1 MKSYFLDCRRMVPR
15 DRVHPYLKQ
24 ALDLPG
30 CYGNNLDALFDCLT
44 EMGEP
49 AMFRFSHLNDLQ
61 QLGDYG
67 LRLVETFRDA
77 AEENPILELVYLED
91 EP

>member
-1 MKSYFLDCRRMVPR
+1 MRTYFLDCSNMVPR
-15 DRVHPYLKQ
+15 EQTHPYLKQ
-24 ALDLPG
+24 ALSLPDY
-30 CYGNNLDALFDCLT
+30 CGNNLDALFDCLT
-44 EMGEP
+44 EMNEP
-49 AMFRFSHLNDLQ
+49 TVFRFSHLNDLQ

-77 AEENPILELVYLED
+77 AEENPVLELVYLEN

>member
-1 MKSYFLDCRRMVPR
+1 MKTYCLDCSDMVPR
-15 DRVHPYLKQ
+15 DRTHPYLKQ
-24 ALDLPG
+24 ALDLPSY
-30 CYGNNLDALFDCLT
+30 YGGNLDALFDCLT

-49 AMFRFSHLNDLQ
+49 AVFQFSHLNDLQ

-91 EP
+91 N